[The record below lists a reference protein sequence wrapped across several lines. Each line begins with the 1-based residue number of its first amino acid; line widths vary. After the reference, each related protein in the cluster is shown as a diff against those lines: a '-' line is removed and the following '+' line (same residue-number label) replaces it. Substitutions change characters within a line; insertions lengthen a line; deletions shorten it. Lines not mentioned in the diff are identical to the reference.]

1 MVSVTDTRETN
12 VTVSVSLTL
21 VREGLARVIVV
32 VTEVSGVAVSVVPAS
47 AFMRASVADRSWIL
61 AVEIAVMTPRTA
73 SIVSATVST
82 TIVAVVVVLIAD
94 DVISGALGVLN
105 TGPQGRIAEVV
116 VALVAV
122 RAVVGVDT
130 ASFTQSG
137 VTVGA
142 VLWVVGRGQ
151 VTNPVE
157 VVAVLV

>member
-1 MVSVTDTRETN
+1 
-12 VTVSVSLTL
+12 
-21 VREGLARVIVV
+21 
-32 VTEVSGVAVSVVPAS
+32 
-47 AFMRASVADRSWIL
+47 MRTSVADRSWIL

-82 TIVAVVVVLIAD
+82 TVEAVVVVLIAD

-130 ASFTQSG
+130 A
-137 VTVGA
+137 
-142 VLWVVGRGQ
+142 
-151 VTNPVE
+151 
-157 VVAVLV
+157 

>member
-1 MVSVTDTRETN
+1 
-12 VTVSVSLTL
+12 
-21 VREGLARVIVV
+21 
-32 VTEVSGVAVSVVPAS
+32 
-47 AFMRASVADRSWIL
+47 MRASVADRSWIL

-105 TGPQGRIAEVV
+105 TGGGLTEVI

-130 ASFTQSG
+130 A
-137 VTVGA
+137 
-142 VLWVVGRGQ
+142 
-151 VTNPVE
+151 
-157 VVAVLV
+157 

>member
-47 AFMRASVADRSWIL
+47 AFMRTSVADRSWIL

-82 TIVAVVVVLIAD
+82 TVVAVVVVFIAD

-105 TGPQGRIAEVV
+105 TGGGLTEVI
-116 VALVAV
+116 VALVSV

-130 ASFTQSG
+130 ASFTHSG

-151 VTNPVE
+151 VTQPVE

>member
-21 VREGLARVIVV
+21 VREGLARVVVV

-105 TGPQGRIAEVV
+105 TGGGLTEVIA
-116 VALVAV
+116 ALVAV

-151 VTNPVE
+151 VTQPVE